1 MRNQLLT
8 GYILHQKPYG
18 ESRSLVYL
26 FSEEWGVVHGIGKKN
41 LPLFVPIQFFGN
53 GKNSLKTFSQSQILQ
68 NHITL
73 TGQSLYA
80 GMYLNE
86 ILQKLLPV
94 EEPFAEIWQ
103 AYQQCVANMATL
115 FVDPVQSPY
124 DMTRLKWYLRRFENV
139 LFEQLGYGFDFA
151 KDALGD
157 LIAPSQRYQYQLQQG
172 FMPVLPLDKPDM
184 SLTGEQLLTWY
195 QCLQD
200 EASFNQMMQQDFD
213 LAKQLVNSI
222 SAMHRHLMDNL
233 LNYQTLQ
240 SRELWQQL
248 TQYQ

>member
-41 LPLFVPIQFFGN
+41 LPLFIPIQFFGN

-86 ILQKLLPV
+86 ILQKLLPI

-103 AYQQCVANMATL
+103 AYQQCVANMTTL
-115 FVDPVQSPY
+115 FVDLAQSPY

-157 LIAPSQRYQYQLQQG
+157 LIVSSQRYQYQLQQG
-172 FMPVLPLDKPDM
+172 FMPVLPLDKPDI

>member
-41 LPLFVPIQFFGN
+41 LPLFIPIQFFGN

-68 NHITL
+68 NYITL

-103 AYQQCVANMATL
+103 AYQQCLANMATL
-115 FVDPVQSPY
+115 FVDPAQSPH
-124 DMTRLKWYLRRFENV
+124 DMTRLKWHLRRFENV

-151 KDALGD
+151 KDTLGD

-172 FMPVLPLDKPDM
+172 FMPVL
-184 SLTGEQLLTWY
+184 S
-195 QCLQD
+195 
-200 EASFNQMMQQDFD
+200 
-213 LAKQLVNSI
+213 
-222 SAMHRHLMDNL
+222 
-233 LNYQTLQ
+233 
-240 SRELWQQL
+240 
-248 TQYQ
+248 

>member
-18 ESRSLVYL
+18 ESRSLIYL

-200 EASFNQMMQQDFD
+200 EASFNQMMQQNFD

>member
-1 MRNQLLT
+1 MRNQSLT

-18 ESRSLVYL
+18 ETRSLIYL
-26 FSEEWGVVHGIGKKN
+26 FSQALGVVHGIGKKN
-41 LPLFVPIQFFGN
+41 LPLFVPIEFFGN

-68 NHITL
+68 NHVTL
-73 TGQSLYA
+73 TGQSLFA
-80 GMYLNE
+80 GLYLNE
-86 ILQKLLPV
+86 ILQKLLPI
-94 EEPFAEIWQ
+94 EEPMVEVWQ
-103 AYQQCVANMATL
+103 AYAQCIANIAHL
-115 FVDPVQSPY
+115 FVVPDDVQQ
-124 DMTRLKWYLRRFENV
+124 DMIKLKWYLRQFENV

-157 LIAPSQRYQYQLQQG
+157 DLVSTQRYQYQLQQG
-172 FMPVLPLDKPDM
+172 FVPMFAMDK
-184 SLTGEQLLTWY
+184 SALELTGEQLATWQ

-200 EASFNQMMQQDFD
+200 EPLFTQLMTDNAD
-213 LAKQLVNSI
+213 LAKQLVNSVGAI
-222 SAMHRHLMDNL
+222 HRHLLDSL

>member
-18 ESRSLVYL
+18 ESRSLIYL

-41 LPLFVPIQFFGN
+41 LPLFVAIQFFGN

-200 EASFNQMMQQDFD
+200 EASFNQMMQQNFD

>member
-26 FSEEWGVVHGIGKKN
+26 FSEEWGVVHGIGRKN

-200 EASFNQMMQQDFD
+200 EASFNQMMQQNFD

-222 SAMHRHLMDNL
+222 SVMHRHLMDNL

>member
-1 MRNQLLT
+1 M
-8 GYILHQKPYG
+8 
-18 ESRSLVYL
+18 
-26 FSEEWGVVHGIGKKN
+26 
-41 LPLFVPIQFFGN
+41 
-53 GKNSLKTFSQSQILQ
+53 
-68 NHITL
+68 
-73 TGQSLYA
+73 
-80 GMYLNE
+80 
-86 ILQKLLPV
+86 
-94 EEPFAEIWQ
+94 
-103 AYQQCVANMATL
+103 
-115 FVDPVQSPY
+115 
-124 DMTRLKWYLRRFENV
+124 
-139 LFEQLGYGFDFA
+139 FEQLGYGFDFA

-157 LIAPSQRYQYQLQQG
+157 LIVPSQRYQYQLQQG
-172 FMPVLPLDKPDM
+172 FTPVLPLDKPDM
-184 SLTGEQLLTWY
+184 SITGEQLLIWY

>member
-200 EASFNQMMQQDFD
+200 EASFNQMMQQNFD

-222 SAMHRHLMDNL
+222 SVMHRHLMDNL

>member
-18 ESRSLVYL
+18 ESRSLIYL

-41 LPLFVPIQFFGN
+41 LPLFVPVQFFGN

-103 AYQQCVANMATL
+103 AYQQCVANMANL
-115 FVDPVQSPY
+115 FVEPAQSPHY
-124 DMTRLKWYLRRFENV
+124 MTRLKWHLRRFENV

-172 FMPVLPLDKPDM
+172 FMPVLPLDKPDI

-222 SAMHRHLMDNL
+222 SAMHRHLIDNL

>member
-18 ESRSLVYL
+18 ESRSLIYL

-200 EASFNQMMQQDFD
+200 EASFNQMMQQNFD

-222 SAMHRHLMDNL
+222 SVMHRHLMDNL

>member
-157 LIAPSQRYQYQLQQG
+157 LIVPSQRYLYQLQQG

-184 SLTGEQLLTWY
+184 SITGEQLLTWY

-200 EASFNQMMQQDFD
+200 EASFNQMMQQNFD

-222 SAMHRHLMDNL
+222 SVMHRHLMDNL

>member
-68 NHITL
+68 NHIIL

-94 EEPFAEIWQ
+94 EEPFTEIWQ
-103 AYQQCVANMATL
+103 AYQQCLANMATL
-115 FVDPVQSPY
+115 FVDPAQTPH
-124 DMTRLKWYLRRFENV
+124 DMTRLKWYLRCFENV

-172 FMPVLPLDKPDM
+172 FMPVLPLNKPDIA
-184 SLTGEQLLTWY
+184 LTGEQLLTWY

>member
-1 MRNQLLT
+1 
-8 GYILHQKPYG
+8 
-18 ESRSLVYL
+18 
-26 FSEEWGVVHGIGKKN
+26 
-41 LPLFVPIQFFGN
+41 
-53 GKNSLKTFSQSQILQ
+53 
-68 NHITL
+68 
-73 TGQSLYA
+73 
-80 GMYLNE
+80 MYLNE

-115 FVDPVQSPY
+115 FVEPAQSPY

-172 FMPVLPLDKPDM
+172 FMPVLPLDKPDI

-200 EASFNQMMQQDFD
+200 ETMFNQMMQQDFD

>member
-68 NHITL
+68 NYITL

-115 FVDPVQSPY
+115 FVEPVQSPY
-124 DMTRLKWYLRRFENV
+124 DMTFLKWHLRRFENV

-157 LIAPSQRYQYQLQQG
+157 LIVSSQRYQYQLQQG

-184 SLTGEQLLTWY
+184 SITGEQLLIWY

-200 EASFNQMMQQDFD
+200 KASFNQMMQQDFD

>member
-1 MRNQLLT
+1 M
-8 GYILHQKPYG
+8 
-18 ESRSLVYL
+18 
-26 FSEEWGVVHGIGKKN
+26 
-41 LPLFVPIQFFGN
+41 
-53 GKNSLKTFSQSQILQ
+53 Q

-115 FVDPVQSPY
+115 FVEPAQSPH
-124 DMTRLKWYLRRFENV
+124 DMTRLKWHLRRFENV

-157 LIAPSQRYQYQLQQG
+157 LIVSSQRYQYQLQQG
-172 FMPVLPLDKPDM
+172 FMPVLPLDKPDI

>member
-73 TGQSLYA
+73 RGQSLYA

-103 AYQQCVANMATL
+103 AYQQCVANMTTL
-115 FVDPVQSPY
+115 FVDLAQSPH
-124 DMTRLKWYLRRFENV
+124 DMIRLKWYLRRFENV

-157 LIAPSQRYQYQLQQG
+157 LIVSSQRYQYQLQQG

-184 SLTGEQLLTWY
+184 SITGEQLLTWY

>member
-41 LPLFVPIQFFGN
+41 LPLFVAIQFFGN

-86 ILQKLLPV
+86 VLQKLLPV

-115 FVDPVQSPY
+115 FVEPAQSPH
-124 DMTRLKWYLRRFENV
+124 DMIFLKWHLRRFENV

-172 FMPVLPLDKPDM
+172 FMPVLPLDKPDI
-184 SLTGEQLLTWY
+184 SITGEQLLIWY
-195 QCLQD
+195 QCLLD
-200 EASFNQMMQQDFD
+200 ETRFNQMMQQDFD